1 MKWVGFIVND
11 LCPSMG
17 GFPTFCEDPD
27 ELLQLSEVR
36 SALEFSGMTIHY
48 WDGTPD
54 SLGDWANV
62 PASEKPLVIVE
73 SDFPRHLIESE
84 IKNHLIESI
93 SVGEI
98 FNKFHPNI
106 VRELPKVFWDELF
119 ALHQSERPHR
129 SPEETAILIG
139 RAFYGVDPIY
149 LTHGDGWTGL
159 LMRLAISG
167 RALPAVVAHALLG
180 TVNPPSFIT
189 KEESFII
196 LTDPVVARTRVKEL
210 LTSNEDFAVSA
221 KVDNKSK
228 FLMTGESPAEP
239 YAAKNP
245 VDWLSKWHSSCDSP
259 KSVLKFAL
267 EYGLGASNQEV
278 SVNDRLQLSRV
289 FFEWL
294 RQNYSYAMTSN
305 SRDVLKLHTL
315 VKSLNSEFG
324 DSPLLLVVV
333 DALGIES
340 WYAIEEIWRQRIGFS
355 ETNVR
360 GAFAILPTMTSL
372 SRRAI
377 FEGKIPS
384 QFESGDHSQDLERKH
399 WKSRFND
406 DGGYFTTADT
416 VKIDH
421 AFARQTKRVA
431 IVDTSWDSMGH
442 AIFPQADSV
451 VSAAKRWGKASPL
464 GDIIKSAMEHGYKV
478 VITADHGQIA
488 CEGVGRPNVGSLA
501 EQRSKRA
508 MIFSSYSL
516 LQSFAE
522 YGFGEFQP
530 YGMNHNMNVLFARE
544 LQSFD
549 IQGVQ
554 GVSHGGATIEELI
567 VPVIEVVR

>member
-1 MKWVGFIVND
+1 MKWVAFIVND

-27 ELLQLSEVR
+27 ELLQLAEVR
-36 SALEFSGMTIHY
+36 EALESAGMSLHY
-48 WDGTPD
+48 WDGTQD
-54 SLGDWANV
+54 SLGVWAHV
-62 PASEKPLVIVE
+62 PVSEKPLVIVE
-73 SDFPRHLIESE
+73 ADFPRHFIESE

-98 FNKFHPNI
+98 FSKFHSNI
-106 VRELPKVFWDELF
+106 VRELPKDFWDELF

-129 SPEETAILIG
+129 SPDETAILIG

-149 LTHGDGWTGL
+149 LTHGDGWKSLIMGL
-159 LMRLAISG
+159 ALSG
-167 RALPAVVAHALLG
+167 RVLPSAVAQALLD
-180 TVNPPSFIT
+180 TVNPPLFLT
-189 KEESFII
+189 KEESFAI

-210 LTSNEDFAVSA
+210 LNENKDFAVGA
-221 KVDNKSK
+221 NVDAKSK
-228 FLMTGESPAEP
+228 LLMTGESTAAP
-239 YAAKNP
+239 YGTKNP
-245 VDWLSKWHSSCDSP
+245 VDWLGKWQSSCASP
-259 KSVLKFAL
+259 HSVLKFAL

-278 SVNDRLQLSRV
+278 SADDRLQLSRV

-451 VSAAKRWGKASPL
+451 VSAAKRWGLASPL
-464 GDIIKSAMEHGYKV
+464 AEIIKSAMEHGYKV

-508 MIFSSYSL
+508 MIFSNDSL
-516 LQSFAE
+516 LQSFAQ
-522 YGFGEFQP
+522 YGLSGFQP
-530 YGMNHNMNVLFARE
+530 FGMNHNMHVLFAQE

-549 IQGVQ
+549 IKGVK
-554 GVSHGGATIEELI
+554 GVSHGGATIEEVI